1 MILSDVLLAAQN
13 LQAQKTRTFLTM
25 LGIVFGVGSVIGML
39 AIGAGAQEESLS
51 FIEQLGVRNVLVES
65 RPAANQE
72 ELQQR
77 RRSSQGLNE
86 RDVRILEANIQTLEV
101 LTPRRVL
108 RPGRV
113 LPKPAREMPDLYGV
127 RPAYA
132 VIHNLRLMEGSFF
145 QEKHETSSAPVCV
158 LGQGAKVD
166 ILGYG
171 AAVGKFVKVND
182 TWLEVVGVLGE
193 SIQAAGQSQGGRM
206 RDLNNTIYVPFN
218 TFQYRFW
225 DMTSFLKDELDGID
239 MRMKLGAD
247 SIDVAKVVTAIL
259 NSTHNNTQDFT
270 VTIPAAL
277 LAQQQRTQTIFT
289 YVMVAIA
296 AISLL
301 VGGIGIM
308 NIVLATVLERTR
320 EIGVRRA
327 TGARRADIMKQ
338 FLTESVLISMAGG
351 VLGVIFG
358 FVLAWLI
365 STTAEWK
372 TIVTT
377 ASVVIAFGVSVA
389 VGVVFGIY
397 PAMKASRINPIE
409 ALRYE

>member
-193 SIQAAGQSQGGRM
+193 SIQAAGQSQG
-206 RDLNNTIYVPFN
+206 
-218 TFQYRFW
+218 
-225 DMTSFLKDELDGID
+225 
-239 MRMKLGAD
+239 
-247 SIDVAKVVTAIL
+247 
-259 NSTHNNTQDFT
+259 
-270 VTIPAAL
+270 
-277 LAQQQRTQTIFT
+277 
-289 YVMVAIA
+289 
-296 AISLL
+296 
-301 VGGIGIM
+301 
-308 NIVLATVLERTR
+308 
-320 EIGVRRA
+320 
-327 TGARRADIMKQ
+327 RAD
-338 FLTESVLISMAGG
+338 AG
-351 VLGVIFG
+351 
-358 FVLAWLI
+358 
-365 STTAEWK
+365 SE
-372 TIVTT
+372 
-377 ASVVIAFGVSVA
+377 
-389 VGVVFGIY
+389 
-397 PAMKASRINPIE
+397 
-409 ALRYE
+409 